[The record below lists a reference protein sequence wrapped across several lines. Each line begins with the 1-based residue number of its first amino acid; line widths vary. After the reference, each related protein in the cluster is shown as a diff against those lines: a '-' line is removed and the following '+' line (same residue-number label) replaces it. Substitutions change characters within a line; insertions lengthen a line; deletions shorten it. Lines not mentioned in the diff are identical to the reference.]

1 MAMGEFRKGLFLGL
15 GIGAAFVLVGLLTR
29 AL

>member
-1 MAMGEFRKGLFLGL
+1 MAMSDFRKGLFIGL
-15 GIGAAFVLVGLLTR
+15 GIGAAFVVVGLLTK